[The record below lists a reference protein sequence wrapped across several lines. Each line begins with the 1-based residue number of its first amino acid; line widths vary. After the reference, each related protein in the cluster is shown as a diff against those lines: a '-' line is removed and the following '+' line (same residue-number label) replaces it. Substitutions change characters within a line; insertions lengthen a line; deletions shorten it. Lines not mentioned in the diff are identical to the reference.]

1 MGQLVF
7 QATLGGQVNLVGPNT
22 ASTLNINVPAFAG
35 TLASLASVTTNGVNY
50 VNSSGQ
56 PTSGSS
62 FVFDGTN
69 VGIGTS
75 SPSAKLDVRGG
86 ISTGYSSGQGVYY
99 YNSDGTNSYE
109 IYNAG
114 ATGAGNPI
122 LSFYQIGTGER
133 MRIDSSGNVGIGVTP
148 SPWVSTW
155 SALQVK
161 NAFIAGFSNRIYVGA
176 NSYFD
181 GSNNRYIATDFA
193 TRYYQVNGVHAWEIA
208 ASGTAGNAIT
218 FTQAMTLDLSGN
230 LLVGTTSSQTNASGI
245 TTVGANANSYQCV
258 AQNTSGTSGSAVY
271 KAQLSNASA
280 TTSSYFFF
288 YATNGAG
295 STYTLRA
302 DGSSTFSSDQ
312 TLKKNIV
319 DSRGYLED
327 LMKLRPVKYHWK
339 TQEDSDP
346 EKWLGLIAQE
356 VEQVFP
362 ALVCEDKAEEGE
374 TPTKAVKYSV
384 LPMMMLKAIQEM
396 KAIIDTQA
404 STITTLTDRITALE
418 AK

>member
-1 MGQLVF
+1 MSIKI
-7 QATLGGQVNLVGPNT
+7 TIPNT
-22 ASTLNINVPAFAG
+22 SSDTLTFGSGNTPTAAQIAG
-35 TLASLASVTTNGVNY
+35 ID
-50 VNSSGQ
+50 
-56 PTSGSS
+56 SGSS
-62 FVFDGTN
+62 NGQLALYTTAS
-69 VGIGTS
+69 GTS
-75 SPSAKLDVRGG
+75 TERVR
-86 ISTGYSSGQGVYY
+86 V
-99 YNSDGTNSYE
+99 D
-109 IYNAG
+109 A
-114 ATGAGNPI
+114 
-122 LSFYQIGTGER
+122 
-133 MRIDSSGNVGIGVTP
+133 SGNVGIGTTSP
-148 SPWVSTW
+148 SSYTSGDQLVIASASGNGQMTLAGADAGNPTINFRRVSAPSTTRG
-155 SALQVK
+155 
-161 NAFIAGFSNRIYVGA
+161 FIQYDNTSDWLR
-176 NSYFD
+176 
-181 GSNNRYIATDFA
+181 FA
-193 TRYYQVNGVHAWEIA
+193 TNGSERARID
-208 ASGTAGNAIT
+208 S
-218 FTQAMTLDLSGN
+218 SGN

-258 AQNTSGTSGSAVY
+258 AQNTSGTSGSSVY

-295 STYTLRA
+295 STYSLRA

-384 LPMMMLKAIQEM
+384 LPMMMLKAIQEQQ
-396 KAIIDTQA
+396 ALITQLQA
-404 STITTLTDRITALE
+404 DVAAL
-418 AK
+418 KGTK